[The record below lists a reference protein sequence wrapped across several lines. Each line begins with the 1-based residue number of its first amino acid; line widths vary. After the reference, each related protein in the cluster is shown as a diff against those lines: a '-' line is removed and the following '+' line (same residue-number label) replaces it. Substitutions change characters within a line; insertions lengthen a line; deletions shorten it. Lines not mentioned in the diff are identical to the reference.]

1 MYSLVSFVPE
11 EHLELT
17 GETKSFEDKGDSG
30 NVLSRRF
37 CGECGTPIQSVSA
50 SSAGNAIIKMGVFA
64 RSDGWGKDIL
74 GPTAQIFTKN
84 KKDWEPLVEDIPAIQ
99 GMP

>member
-1 MYSLVSFVPE
+1 
-11 EHLELT
+11 
-17 GETKSFEDKGDSG
+17 
-30 NVLSRRF
+30 
-37 CGECGTPIQSVSA
+37 
-50 SSAGNAIIKMGVFA
+50 MGVFA